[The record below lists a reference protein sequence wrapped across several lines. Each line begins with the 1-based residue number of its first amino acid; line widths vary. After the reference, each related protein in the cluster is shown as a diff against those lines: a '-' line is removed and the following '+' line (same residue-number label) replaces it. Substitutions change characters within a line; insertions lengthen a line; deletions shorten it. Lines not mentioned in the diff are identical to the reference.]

1 MCMVGPPV
9 VLGWSSVCLPYSG
22 PGLRSPPLCLTC
34 PETPHVLHP
43 LRDVARLEALIL
55 PAGPSPAAYVC
66 CGALC
71 SAPAQEAGDLVV
83 AVDEMGRAAGRM
95 GDVGDHVS
103 ADPDA
108 AD

>member
-1 MCMVGPPV
+1 VAARTV
-9 VLGWSSVCLPYSG
+9 
-22 PGLRSPPLCLTC
+22 
-34 PETPHVLHP
+34 HVLRP
-43 LRDVARLEALIL
+43 LRDAARLEALIL
-55 PAGPSPAAYVC
+55 PAGPSRAAYAC

-71 SAPAQEAGDLVV
+71 SAPAQEADRLLAAVV
-83 AVDEMGRAAGRM
+83 EMGGAAGRM

>member
-1 MCMVGPPV
+1 VAARTV
-9 VLGWSSVCLPYSG
+9 
-22 PGLRSPPLCLTC
+22 
-34 PETPHVLHP
+34 HVLRP
-43 LRDVARLEALIL
+43 LRDAARLEALIL
-55 PAGPSPAAYVC
+55 PAEPSRAAYAC
-66 CGALC
+66 WRALC